1 MDTVPKRPIQIKKY
15 GLFPFFHAVPLSFL
29 CIVSGK
35 KRFVQIAEAEN
46 MWYTTPIME
55 KIAYELI
62 RSDRRTMGLE
72 VDTEGQVRVR
82 APRFTPR
89 WRIDA
94 FVEER
99 RAWIEQ
105 ARARQARRQAKLPHI
120 REEDKPLYVKRAKAI
135 LPEKIDRYARIMGVQ
150 PTGLTVTS
158 AKTRFGSCSAKNRL
172 SFSWRLMAYPEAA
185 IDYVVVHELAH
196 IRYKDHGRGFYGFV
210 ASVLPDY
217 KDRIRLLQGR

>member
-1 MDTVPKRPIQIKKY
+1 
-15 GLFPFFHAVPLSFL
+15 
-29 CIVSGK
+29 
-35 KRFVQIAEAEN
+35 
-46 MWYTTPIME
+46 ME

-72 VDTEGQVRVR
+72 VDTEGHVRVR

-196 IRYKDHGRGFYGFV
+196 IRYKDHGRGFYRFV